1 VISLKGTWRDYGIR
15 LRIFQKRDLQNDM
28 EEIEKL
34 KKSIQDGEYAK
45 YVILNSGD
53 CEELFDHPDFG
64 NNSFKLEDRES
75 PYIYGSDEYMV
86 SVDWINSL

>member
-1 VISLKGTWRDYGIR
+1 
-15 LRIFQKRDLQNDM
+15 M

-34 KKSIQDGEYAK
+34 KKSIQNGEFTK
-45 YVILNSGD
+45 YVILDKYD

-64 NNSFKLEDRES
+64 ENSFKHNDEDDTF
-75 PYIYGSDEYMV
+75 IYGSDEYLV